1 MTIKLLN
8 IILITVV
15 LIGVIT
21 SVRLIHQIIVLY
33 KASKEQKEEKT
44 ILSQDMF
51 VMGDSMPLETD
62 DERTLVLFD
71 EPEEAR
77 MLARLKFLRYM
88 GMPTERMEILTKEK
102 STIGRGGESDIII
115 HDKAVSKCHA
125 TIYIGQDGISISD
138 NTTTNGTL
146 VNGDKLKAGIKTP
159 LGDDDI
165 VSIGSTSFIVIRV

>member
-1 MTIKLLN
+1 
-8 IILITVV
+8 
-15 LIGVIT
+15 
-21 SVRLIHQIIVLY
+21 
-33 KASKEQKEEKT
+33 
-44 ILSQDMF
+44 
-51 VMGDSMPLETD
+51 
-62 DERTLVLFD
+62 
-71 EPEEAR
+71 